1 MIAMKKGFALALAA
15 LLLVC
20 LTAVSLADGGG
31 EWFSSK
37 FNGYVQMA
45 SYVGNYN
52 GWMEIPGYGG
62 VTLTESTDVRV
73 ISRNASVWA
82 QAKTNSD
89 KLGTVYNGDDLQG
102 RVDEYGNIIMKD
114 GFYGITYNGRD
125 AWINSW
131 YTVCGPFEIVLMEGN
146 VPAFSTPNRSSKR
159 VGSLDKLTK
168 YTVIGFYNDFYV
180 INLREASAFVP
191 MNIKHYDTTFMR
203 YYHAWTSFQGRTTS
217 QTTVRTGP
225 GDNYT
230 RVYDMNEGQSFE
242 YLDVIDGWCLVYDNS
257 RDCYV
262 YIDTDATDV
271 TP

>member
-1 MIAMKKGFALALAA
+1 MKKGLALVVAV

-20 LTAVSLADGGG
+20 LTVFSLADGGG